1 MIPSATSPTFEDA
14 AQYAATLEGSAITL
28 LKDALWSSMGLPTGT
43 YTLDLNGKTLSGPT
57 I

>member
-1 MIPSATSPTFEDA
+1 MIPSATSPTLRTL

-43 YTLDLNGKTLSGPT
+43 YTLDLNGRPSPAPT